1 MAADV
6 LEGTAYHLPD
16 RLNWEL
22 VANVERV
29 TSLEVDSIIS
39 STAVPTE
46 LSAKIVRA
54 FDMKRRVEEEV
65 EILREE
71 ISRILDFYTREHSLL
86 EQHID
91 DCINSTDSPS
101 CFKQG
106 CLNLLYH
113 RLLYCEVTLMHF
125 SNSISYHHH
134 VLLPKLKLI
143 VADGSYGCSLFES
156 GSLPSERVQSDSSDS
171 ENED

>member
-6 LEGTAYHLPD
+6 LEGTEYHLPD
-16 RLNWEL
+16 RLNWES

-39 STAVPTE
+39 STTVPTE

-54 FDMKRRVEEEV
+54 FGMKRRADEV

-101 CFKQG
+101 CFKRG
-106 CLNLLYH
+106 CLNLLYR
-113 RLLYCEVTLMHF
+113 RLLSCEVTLMHF
-125 SNSISYHHH
+125 LNSVSHHHH
-134 VLLPKLKLI
+134 VHLPKLKI
-143 VADGSYGCSLFES
+143 DCC
-156 GSLPSERVQSDSSDS
+156 
-171 ENED
+171 